1 MTETIAGR
9 RRLGR
14 GLEALLG
21 PTREEAEREGS
32 LVELAIA
39 DIRPNPYQPR
49 RDVDPAALE
58 ELTASIRKAGLLQPV
73 VVRPV
78 PGGNGSFE
86 LIAGERRLRACQAL
100 GWEKIPAVKRE
111 VDDRTVLTLALVEN
125 LQRDDL
131 SPVDEARGYE
141 RLIAEFNLTQ
151 QDVADAVGRD
161 RSTVANALRLLKLPA
176 AVLALLHEGG
186 LSVGHARAARP
197 RRHAGGDIARQGGG
211 GPRALGARGGG
222 PGARRARP
230 GPASAPQEGNGAS
243 TRSAPHRGR
252 AAAPPRHR
260 RAGHAPR
267 QGQGT
272 DPSQLL
278 LKRRSRAAPGADSR
292 RAVRRMTKRK
302 DRHVTIVLHTDG
314 DLASRQYRVPV
325 WAFEAGKWSA
335 LVVGLLV
342 VLFFAFAGPIGRAAA
357 RVPGLERQVARLEE
371 ENSRVQ
377 QLAAALNRAEAN
389 YQELRSML
397 GVRAPRE
404 KGAAAQTGDLVRAV
418 AVRARPPSAPL
429 RYEPGPAE
437 PTHWPLDIAGF
448 VTRGQVRPG
457 DVAESHP
464 GIDIAVPP
472 GTPVRAAGG
481 GSVEAAGTDL
491 AYGLFVLLRHSS
503 GYETM
508 YGHASRLLVRE
519 GDSVQAGQVIAL
531 SGNSGR
537 STAPHLHF
545 EIRRE
550 GKSLDPLTVVKQ
562 EN

>member
-58 ELTASIRKAGLLQPV
+58 ELKASILKAGLLQPV
-73 VVRPV
+73 VVRAA
-78 PGGNGSFE
+78 PGDRAAGYE

-100 GWEKIPAVKRE
+100 GWERIPAVKRD
-111 VDDRTVLTLALVEN
+111 VDDRTVLTLALIEN

-141 RLIAEFNLTQ
+141 RLIAEFNLAQ

-176 AVLALLHEGG
+176 AVLALLHGGG
-186 LSVGHARAARP
+186 LSVGHARALLALDDARLATSLAKEAVDAGLSVRDVEDRVRGGRAPVRRP
-197 RRHAGGDIARQGGG
+197 RLKKGQGQAPEVRRIEDALRRRLGTDVRVTL
-211 GPRALGARGGG
+211 RAKGKGQLHVNFYSNDDL
-222 PGARRARP
+222 ARR
-230 GPASAPQEGNGAS
+230 
-243 TRSAPHRGR
+243 
-252 AAAPPRHR
+252 
-260 RAGHAPR
+260 
-267 QGQGT
+267 
-272 DPSQLL
+272 
-278 LKRRSRAAPGADSR
+278 
-292 RAVRRMTKRK
+292 
-302 DRHVTIVLHTDG
+302 
-314 DLASRQYRVPV
+314 
-325 WAFEAGKWSA
+325 
-335 LVVGLLV
+335 
-342 VLFFAFAGPIGRAAA
+342 
-357 RVPGLERQVARLEE
+357 LEQ

-377 QLAAALNRAEAN
+377 QLAAALNRAESN

-397 GVRAPRE
+397 GVKAPPD
-404 KGAAAQTGDLVRAV
+404 KAAVSPDLMHSI

-429 RYEPGPAE
+429 RYESGTSE
-437 PTHWPLDIAGF
+437 PTHWPLDIPGF

-457 DVAESHP
+457 DPAESHP

-481 GSVEAAGTDL
+481 GVVEAAGTDP
-491 AYGLFVLLRHSS
+491 AYGQFVLLRHAA

-508 YGHASRLLVRE
+508 YGHASRILVRE
-519 GDSVQAGQVIAL
+519 GDS
-531 SGNSGR
+531 
-537 STAPHLHF
+537 
-545 EIRRE
+545 
-550 GKSLDPLTVVKQ
+550 
-562 EN
+562 